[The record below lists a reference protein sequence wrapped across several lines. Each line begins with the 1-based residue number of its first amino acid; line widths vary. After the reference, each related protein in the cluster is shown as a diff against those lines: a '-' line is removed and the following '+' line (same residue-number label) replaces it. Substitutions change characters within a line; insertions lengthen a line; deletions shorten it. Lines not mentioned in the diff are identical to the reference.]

1 MSVVRPA
8 LLAAA
13 IASVASLM
21 TSDILAATPC
31 ENLAALA
38 LPNAR
43 VTSAQTVAA
52 GTFQPPAGPRGSAR
66 LYASLPSFCRVEAT
80 LTPSNDS
87 DIKAEVWLPT
97 AAWNGKL
104 QAVGNGGWAGVI
116 SYPAL
121 AAAVVAGYAG
131 VSTDTGHVGNAASF
145 APGHPEKLIDLSYRS
160 QHEMTVKAKSVIEAY
175 YGTSA
180 KASYWNGCSQGGRQG
195 LAEAQKYPQDF
206 DGIIAGASAW
216 NQAE

>member
-1 MSVVRPA
+1 MSGVRPA

-97 AAWNGKL
+97 STWNGKL
-104 QAVGNGGWAGVI
+104 QAVGNGGLG
-116 SYPAL
+116 
-121 AAAVVAGYAG
+121 G
-131 VSTDTGHVGNAASF
+131 GH
-145 APGHPEKLIDLSYRS
+145 LSR
-160 QHEMTVKAKSVIEAY
+160 A
-175 YGTSA
+175 
-180 KASYWNGCSQGGRQG
+180 
-195 LAEAQKYPQDF
+195 
-206 DGIIAGASAW
+206 AGAPVA
-216 NQAE
+216 AG